1 MQQSLNEGA
10 HYDDLLLES
19 VRVAELHCA
28 AFLFSDNARNFG
40 VSDTNLDPGLAAI
53 MRKMT
58 ALWGLHV
65 LFTFGDQGFMEGFFS
80 PKQMKDIEK
89 EYLGVR
95 QSK

>member
-10 HYDDLLLES
+10 SHDDLLLES
-19 VRVAELHCA
+19 VKVAELHCA
-28 AFLFSDNARNFG
+28 AFLFSDNARSFAS
-40 VSDTNLDPGLAAI
+40 VSDSFIDPSLATI

-65 LFTFGDQGFMEGFFS
+65 LCTFGDQGFMEGFIS

-95 QSK
+95 